1 MSKMYSVSV
10 ETPGIKSKL
19 VLGLGLIEVKNLF
32 TITLNLRG
40 PVTTLFQP
48 KMVGWVF
55 SEENST
61 WFSNITPVFTKTIN

>member
-1 MSKMYSVSV
+1 MYSVSV

-19 VLGLGLIEVKNLF
+19 VLGLGLIGKNLF

-55 SEENST
+55 S
-61 WFSNITPVFTKTIN
+61 

>member
-19 VLGLGLIEVKNLF
+19 VLGLGLIGVKNLF

-55 SEENST
+55 S
-61 WFSNITPVFTKTIN
+61 

>member
-1 MSKMYSVSV
+1 MYSVSV

-19 VLGLGLIEVKNLF
+19 VLGLIGVKNLF

-48 KMVGWVF
+48 KMVG
-55 SEENST
+55 
-61 WFSNITPVFTKTIN
+61 

>member
-1 MSKMYSVSV
+1 MFNMSKMHSVSV
-10 ETPGIKSKL
+10 ETPGIESML
-19 VLGLGLIEVKNLF
+19 VLGLGLIGVRNLF

-55 SEENST
+55 S
-61 WFSNITPVFTKTIN
+61 

>member
-19 VLGLGLIEVKNLF
+19 VLGLGLGLIGVKNLF

-55 SEENST
+55 S
-61 WFSNITPVFTKTIN
+61 